1 MHTYIAASLVADARV
16 VQGQLELVLAS
27 AGVAELEEVNKVIVL
42 LACILLSLVRCTL
55 ALCSFAMSVVS
66 LLALPVLFVYWCC
79 SLSCC
84 WRPVLS
90 VPALGGFQEVT
101 AGACESGVA
110 GCRGAALCCFSRENA
125 QWVAGGY

>member
-1 MHTYIAASLVADARV
+1 VILVADAHV
-16 VQGQLELVLAS
+16 HQTQLELVLAS
-27 AGVAELEEVNKVIVL
+27 AGVAELEEVNKVIL
-42 LACILLSLVRCTL
+42 LLPCILLSLVHCTV
-55 ALCSFAMSVVS
+55 ALCSFALSVVS
-66 LLALPVLFVYWCC
+66 LLALLYLCSLFIRCY
-79 SLSCC
+79 LSCC

-125 QWVAGGY
+125 RCCSVLF